1 MSTARFNT
9 LQNAAGSKSVPVD
22 TVVDGSAKAW
32 VNFNGTGTVAIRAAF
47 NVTSITDNGS
57 GDYTVNFT
65 TAMAD
70 ANYAVLAT
78 GGDSAANYN
87 VIHTS
92 STTAPTAAAVRIQSV
107 TQNSGNPVVFDITRA
122 SVAIFD

>member
-1 MSTARFNT
+1 M
-9 LQNAAGSKSVPVD
+9 D
-22 TVVDGSAKAW
+22 
-32 VNFNGTGTVAIRAAF
+32 
-47 NVTSITDNGS
+47 
-57 GDYTVNFT
+57 
-65 TAMAD
+65 D

-92 STTAPTAAAVRIQSV
+92 STTAPTTTDVRIQSV